1 MNENAQIT
9 LRGLTVFYDDL
20 LYKTEDRLIEIA
32 AHLKESGFGIDVDP
46 MEISKIAENFQS
58 DEKEKIVS
66 EISNKEK
73 KIIDREC
80 GDLIEKYFS
89 ERPST

>member
-1 MNENAQIT
+1 MHEEYPFKEIESNIQGFWDKN
-9 LRGLTVFYDDL
+9 
-20 LYKTEDRLIEIA
+20 KTFSSA
-32 AHLKESGFGIDVDP
+32 
-46 MEISKIAENFQS
+46 
-58 DEKEKIVS
+58 

-89 ERPST
+89 ERPSI

>member
-1 MNENAQIT
+1 
-9 LRGLTVFYDDL
+9 
-20 LYKTEDRLIEIA
+20 
-32 AHLKESGFGIDVDP
+32 

-58 DEKEKIVS
+58 DEKEKTVS

-89 ERPST
+89 ERPSI